1 MVEPTNRE
9 VIEQFIAAMNEMDL
23 DRAAR
28 YLADD
33 LVEVYPQSGERI
45 LGPANRRAVI
55 ENYPGRDEG
64 GPRKSPNFVPG
75 KPGVLIG
82 DDQWVLTPT
91 MSLARLSG
99 SGERFTA
106 TGQITYPNGDTWH
119 IVQLFEVRGGKIAR
133 ITTYFAPPFEP
144 APYRAKFVEIGPTG
158 G

>member
-9 VIEQFIAAMNEMDL
+9 VIEQFIAAMNAQDL
-23 DRAAR
+23 DRATR

-33 LVEVYPQSGERI
+33 VVEVYPQSGERI

-55 ENYPGRDEG
+55 ENYPGRDE
-64 GPRKSPNFVPG
+64 KNFVRG
-75 KPGVLIG
+75 KPGALIG

-144 APYRAKFVEIGPTG
+144 APYRAKFVELGPTG

>member
-1 MVEPTNRE
+1 MAELTNRE
-9 VIEQFIAAMNEMDL
+9 VMEQFIAAMTALDL
-23 DRAAR
+23 DRATR

-33 LVEVYPQSGERI
+33 VVEVYPQSGERI
-45 LGPANRRAVI
+45 VGPANRRAVI
-55 ENYPGRDEG
+55 ETYPGRDE
-64 GPRKSPNFVPG
+64 KNFVRGTPG
-75 KPGVLIG
+75 ALIG

-106 TGQITYPNGDTWH
+106 TGQITYPNGDMWH
-119 IVQLFEVRGGKIAR
+119 IVQLFELRGGKISR

-144 APYRAKFVEIGPTG
+144 APYRAKFVELGPTG